1 MPDALEQ
8 RDIEAL
14 LKAVDQGA
22 VALEAETA
30 EAQQAVSLYDFRR
43 PERVSKEH
51 IRSLEGLHESFA
63 RSLAAA
69 LSAFLRAIVDVHVT
83 SVEQC
88 TYGEFILVLP
98 NPTCFYLL
106 GVEPMGENMIL
117 ELGPEIVFPL
127 LDRMLGGGRE
137 APLIPERPVTD
148 IERRL
153 VDRVVDRAISALS
166 DSWKAVEDLS
176 LKVIQRETNP
186 PMVQALPSTEV
197 VVQVAFEITLGG
209 SSGTMHLGIPFGVV
223 EPLMNR
229 LTKAN
234 RIEHP
239 RKASGGENAGRIA
252 RILTQAPVGVV
263 AYVAETSITVG
274 DLMSLRVGDVIRT
287 EKPASDTLL
296 VTVEGRPKFRGRPA
310 QHRGKKAILIVR
322 RAGPNDRI

>member
-88 TYGEFILVLP
+88 TYGEFILMLP

-106 GVEPMGENMIL
+106 GVEPMG
-117 ELGPEIVFPL
+117 
-127 LDRMLGGGRE
+127 
-137 APLIPERPVTD
+137 
-148 IERRL
+148 
-153 VDRVVDRAISALS
+153 
-166 DSWKAVEDLS
+166 
-176 LKVIQRETNP
+176 
-186 PMVQALPSTEV
+186 
-197 VVQVAFEITLGG
+197 
-209 SSGTMHLGIPFGVV
+209 
-223 EPLMNR
+223 
-229 LTKAN
+229 
-234 RIEHP
+234 
-239 RKASGGENAGRIA
+239 
-252 RILTQAPVGVV
+252 
-263 AYVAETSITVG
+263 
-274 DLMSLRVGDVIRT
+274 RT
-287 EKPASDTLL
+287 
-296 VTVEGRPKFRGRPA
+296 
-310 QHRGKKAILIVR
+310 
-322 RAGPNDRI
+322 